1 MVDTTEFEK
10 NIATAIILE
19 MHEDPTFNADIV
31 ASKVSAVV
39 RELMQRRRY
48 KRAGMSDAAIAED
61 LENYY
66 PQVLNVA
73 RFDFNTIG
81 AEGEERH
88 TENGID
94 RSFIE
99 RGKLWAGVVP
109 IGKLIK

>member
-1 MVDTTEFEK
+1 MADTSTFEK
-10 NIATAIILE
+10 SINDALALE
-19 MHEDPTFNADIV
+19 MSSDPTYNADVV

-39 RELMQRRRY
+39 RELVQRRRY
-48 KRAGMSDAAIAED
+48 KRSGMSDYDIEED

-66 PQVLNVA
+66 PQALNVA
-73 RFDFNTIG
+73 RFDYNTIG
-81 AEGEERH
+81 AEGQERH

-109 IGKLIK
+109 ISRVIR

>member
-1 MVDTTEFEK
+1 MVDTTKFEK
-10 NIATAIILE
+10 SITDALALE
-19 MHEDPTFNADIV
+19 MSKEPTYNADVV

-39 RELMQRRRY
+39 RELIQRRRY
-48 KRAGMSDAAIAED
+48 IKAGMPGWAIEDD

-66 PQVLNVA
+66 TQALNVA

-94 RSFIE
+94 RTFSD
-99 RGKLWAGVVP
+99 RSKLWAGVVP
-109 IGKLIK
+109 IGRVIR